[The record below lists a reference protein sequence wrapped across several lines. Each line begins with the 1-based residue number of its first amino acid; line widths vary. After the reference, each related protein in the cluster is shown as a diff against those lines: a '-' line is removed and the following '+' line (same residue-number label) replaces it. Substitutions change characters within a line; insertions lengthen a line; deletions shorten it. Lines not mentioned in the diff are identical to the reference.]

1 MNNTPSAK
9 ISDNKLTMPEKEIFS
24 VSQLNRRA
32 RQLLETHLS
41 LLWVDGEVSN
51 LSRPAS
57 GHWYFT
63 LKDDK
68 AQIRCAMFRN
78 RNRGVKFKLENGQQ
92 ILIRGRVG
100 LYENRGDYQLIA
112 EHIEPAGL
120 GELQRRFEL
129 LKDKLSEQGL
139 FDAARK
145 KELPAFPK
153 HLGIITSPTGAALRD
168 ILHVLK
174 RRFPLLPVTIYPCAV
189 QGNASVGEIVGAVQ
203 KANQHG
209 ECDLLIVSRGGGSIE
224 DLWSFNEEAVALA
237 IAASKIPIICG
248 VGHET
253 DTTIA
258 DFVAD
263 ARAPTP
269 SAAAEMASP
278 DGDELQQNLQAY
290 DNWFHQ
296 QAKLTLFNAA
306 QQLNALRK
314 RLRHPSDIINTHSQH
329 LDHLE
334 IRLHKAIERC
344 LHNLQARFQQA
355 QTRHQAQTPQLQL
368 SKLTLQVDYLEERL
382 SAAMGKILAE
392 RRQSMSSAI
401 ALLQAV
407 SPLNTLERGYAIVQN
422 KRGQVISH
430 IAKAHENDK
439 VAVTLSDGVLHCL
452 IEEVAEDMEQT
463 PPKKH

>member
-1 MNNTPSAK
+1 MKNSLPIHTAIDNSAESAK
-9 ISDNKLTMPEKEIFS
+9 QIYS

-63 LKDDK
+63 LKDDN

-78 RNRGVKFKLENGQQ
+78 RNRSVNFKLENGQQ
-92 ILIRGRVG
+92 ILLRGRVG

-120 GELQRRFEL
+120 GELQRRYEQ
-129 LKDKLSEQGL
+129 LKSKLADQGL
-139 FDAARK
+139 FDAQK
-145 KELPAFPK
+145 KKTIPPFPQ
-153 HLGIITSPTGAALRD
+153 HLGVITSPTGAALRD
-168 ILHVLK
+168 ILHVLQ
-174 RRFPLLPVTIYPCAV
+174 RRFPLLPVTVYPCTV
-189 QGNASVGEIVGAVQ
+189 QGSASVADIVTALQ
-203 KANQHG
+203 QANQHSA
-209 ECDLLIVSRGGGSIE
+209 CDLLILSRGGGSIE

-263 ARAPTP
+263 ARAATP
-269 SAAAEMASP
+269 SAAAELASP
-278 DGDELQQNLQAY
+278 DGTELLLNVEAY
-290 DNWFHQ
+290 DNWFQQ
-296 QAKLTLFNAA
+296 QAKLSLYNAE
-306 QQLNALRK
+306 QQLSALRK

-334 IRLHKAIERC
+334 IRLQKAIERC
-344 LHNLQARFQQA
+344 LHRAQARLKQA
-355 QTRHQAQTPQLQL
+355 QTQHQAQTPQRHL
-368 SKLTLQVDYLEERL
+368 SKLTLQVNFLTERL
-382 SAAMGKILAE
+382 SITMVETLKQK
-392 RRQSMSSAI
+392 RQRLSTAV

-422 KRGQVISH
+422 KRGRVISH
-430 IAKAHENDK
+430 TENARKGDQIS
-439 VAVTLSDGVLHCL
+439 VTLSDGVLHCA
-452 IEEVAEDMEQT
+452 IEEIDETFTTEN
-463 PPKKH
+463 

>member
-1 MNNTPSAK
+1 MENS
-9 ISDNKLTMPEKEIFS
+9 LTASVTSPTANPPEKQIFS

-92 ILIRGRVG
+92 ILLRGRVG

-112 EHIEPAGL
+112 EHIEPAGI

-129 LKDKLSEQGL
+129 LKDKLAEQGL
-139 FDAARK
+139 FAAERK
-145 KELPAFPK
+145 KALPLFPQ
-153 HLGIITSPTGAALRD
+153 HLGVITSPTGAALRD
-168 ILHVLK
+168 ILHVLE
-174 RRFPLLPVTIYPCAV
+174 RRFPLLPVTVYPCAV
-189 QGNASVGEIVGAVQ
+189 QGNASAGEIVGAIQ
-203 KANQHG
+203 EANRHS
-209 ECDLLIVSRGGGSIE
+209 ECDLLLVARGGGSIE
-224 DLWSFNEEAVALA
+224 DLWSFNEEAVARA
-237 IAASKIPIICG
+237 ITASKIPIISG

-258 DFVAD
+258 DFIAD

-278 DGDELQQNLQAY
+278 DGDELGQNLQAY
-290 DNWFHQ
+290 DNWFRQ
-296 QAKLTLFNAA
+296 QARLTLLNAT

-314 RLRHPSDIINTHSQH
+314 RLRHPADIINTHSQH
-329 LDHLE
+329 LDNLE
-334 IRLHKAIERC
+334 IRLHKAMERC
-344 LHNLQARFQQA
+344 LQQLQARLQQA
-355 QTRHQAQTPQLQL
+355 QTRHQGQTPQLRL
-368 SKLTLQVDYLEERL
+368 SKLTMQVDYLEERL
-382 SAAMGKILAE
+382 HASISKTLDN
-392 RRQSMSSAI
+392 RRQGLSSAV
-401 ALLQAV
+401 ALLQAI

-430 IAKAHENDK
+430 ISNTAKNDA

-452 IEEVAEDMEQT
+452 IEDIEQT
-463 PPKKH
+463 AAKKT

>member
-1 MNNTPSAK
+1 MKNSPSANTSEDSATK
-9 ISDNKLTMPEKEIFS
+9 AEKQIFS

-68 AQIRCAMFRN
+68 TQIRCAMFRN
-78 RNRGVKFKLENGQQ
+78 RNRGVKFKLENGQK

-112 EHIEPAGL
+112 DHIEPAGI
-120 GELQRRFEL
+120 GELQRRFEQ
-129 LKDKLSEQGL
+129 LKDKLAEQGL
-139 FDAARK
+139 FDAERK
-145 KELPAFPK
+145 KELPLFPQ
-153 HLGIITSPTGAALRD
+153 HLGVITSPTGAALRD
-168 ILHVLK
+168 ILHVLE

-189 QGNASVGEIVGAVQ
+189 QGNASAGEIVEAIQ
-203 KANQHG
+203 QANQHG

-224 DLWSFNEEAVALA
+224 DLWSFNEEAVARA
-237 IAASKIPIICG
+237 IAASKIPVISG

-278 DGDELQQNLQAY
+278 DGDELLHNLQAY
-290 DNWFHQ
+290 DNWFRQ
-296 QAKLTLFNAA
+296 QARLTLFNAA

-314 RLRHPSDIINTHSQH
+314 RLRHPADIINTHSQH
-329 LDHLE
+329 LDNLD
-334 IRLHKAIERC
+334 IRLHKAMERC
-344 LHNLQARFQQA
+344 LHQLQARLLQA
-355 QTRHQAQTPQLQL
+355 QTRHQAQTPQLRL
-368 SKLTLQVDYLEERL
+368 SKLTMQVAYLEERL
-382 SAAMGKILAE
+382 HASMGKALDN
-392 RRQSMSSAI
+392 RRQGLNSAV
-401 ALLQAV
+401 ALLQAI

-430 IAKAHENDK
+430 ISNTAKDDA
-439 VAVTLSDGVLHCL
+439 VAVTLSDGVLHCM
-452 IEEVAEDMEQT
+452 IENIEQT
-463 PPKKH
+463 SAKET